1 MSALLGQEQI
11 DTSIVI
17 EAPPEA
23 VWEVLADSAQ
33 LADWFPAVEEV
44 LACSTGREG
53 VGATRT
59 CAAKLGSRSGTMVE
73 RCVEFIPTTR
83 IAYIVDDESF
93 GMRRMF
99 DHYGFALDLDGS
111 RSARTKVTLRTF
123 YTPRSPVYS
132 MMNRLVVRRQF
143 RGVCRGILEGLKSF
157 TEARS
162 TSAAE
167 AGPRPA
173 SPDPTPRG
181 SSTTTGADTATKP
194 LRS

>member
-1 MSALLGQEQI
+1 MSALLGQVQI
-11 DTSIVI
+11 ETHIVI

-33 LADWFPAVEEV
+33 LADWVPAVEEV
-44 LACSTGREG
+44 LACSIGGET

-59 CAAKLGSRSGTMVE
+59 CAAKLGRRSGTMVE
-73 RCVEFIPTTR
+73 RCVELIPPTR
-83 IAYIVDDESF
+83 IAYVVDDESF

-111 RSARTKVTLRTF
+111 RSARTKVTLCTC

-132 MMNRLVVRRQF
+132 LMNRLVLRRQF
-143 RGVCRGILEGLKSF
+143 RGICRGILEGLKSV

-167 AGPRPA
+167 AGPAR
-173 SPDPTPRG
+173 
-181 SSTTTGADTATKP
+181 
-194 LRS
+194 